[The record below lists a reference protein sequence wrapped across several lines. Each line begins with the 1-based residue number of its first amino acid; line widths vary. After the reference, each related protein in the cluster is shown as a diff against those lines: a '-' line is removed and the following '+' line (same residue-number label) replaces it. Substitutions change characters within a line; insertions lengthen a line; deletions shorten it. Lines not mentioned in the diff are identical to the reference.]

1 MDRNW
6 GILKSSINTDD
17 NRDDIFLSLIDKEGT
32 IFCANENMIK
42 TLHLPDLQTSK
53 ISLFDFLHPANYHH
67 LKSALDYSDKNN
79 TPYFMELGLKN
90 GYYHPM
96 KWQISRLYENTTEP
110 TYLCIGEKILDEKR
124 LKQFTQLGEKNYQ
137 LIIEGLNTG
146 ILFQDKKGEL
156 IAANQK
162 AAEIF
167 GATLERLYALENIE
181 VFWNSIWTII
191 SEKGDRIFFQ
201 NTPFIKALKTGVLQ
215 EELMGVYLK
224 TGVIRWIHFSSQPLF
239 ENNESVPFSVVT
251 SIADVT
257 EQKKLS
263 GELQQ
268 REALFNAFMSQSS
281 NPAWVID
288 IEGNLVFAN
297 KSFCQFYEIDES
309 KIRNEK
315 FTDLLPSAVVNVLY
329 ERHQKVL
336 ESGSPIESVEKV
348 KWADGS
354 DFVFH
359 VNIFPIE
366 GLNGKKLVG
375 GHAVNLAAKYEIEKR
390 LREANDRLLLLSR
403 TTTDAIWEWDMQTGQ
418 IFRNDALMDMIGY
431 QIEKAKGLS
440 WWLRRIHAE
449 DRNRVADTIKHAID
463 RGQHSWEEEY
473 KFKCADNTYKHI
485 HDRGYVVYENGLPVK
500 MIGSLQD
507 VTGVKGLESQ
517 LTEEK
522 LQRQKEMSETVIR
535 VQEQERT
542 KIGHELH
549 DNVNQIL
556 STVKLFVDMLTPANK
571 EESKIKAKSLEYV
584 MMAIEEIRKLSK
596 ELVVPQ
602 LQGEGLVKNIYTII
616 DDIHLSNSIK
626 IRFTHDHEND
636 LLTSGKKVTLFRI
649 VQEQIKNILNHSSA
663 KNVDIYLQS
672 KDGDTQ
678 LIIKDDGVGFNSKQT
693 PRGIGLSNIY
703 ERTRFYNGSV
713 DVQTSPGNGCTM
725 TVTMPSFQ

>member
-6 GILKSSINTDD
+6 AILKNSINADEGHEE
-17 NRDDIFLSLIDKEGT
+17 IFLSLINKEGR
-32 IFCANENMIK
+32 IYCANETMIK
-42 TLHLPDLQTSK
+42 TFHLPDLQTNEVS
-53 ISLFDFLHPANYHH
+53 FFHFLHSSNYHL
-67 LKSALDYSDKNN
+67 LKTAIEYSGKNHV
-79 TPYFMELGLKN
+79 PYLMELTLKN

-96 KWQISRLYENTTEP
+96 KWEVNKFYENNRNDETFI
-110 TYLCIGEKILDEKR
+110 CIGKKLLNKEKK
-124 LKQFTQLGEKNYQ
+124 
-137 LIIEGLNTG
+137 
-146 ILFQDKKGEL
+146 
-156 IAANQK
+156 
-162 AAEIF
+162 
-167 GATLERLYALENIE
+167 
-181 VFWNSIWTII
+181 I
-191 SEKGDRIFFQ
+191 SEK
-201 NTPFIKALKTGVLQ
+201 PKEK
-215 EELMGVYLK
+215 
-224 TGVIRWIHFSSQPLF
+224 
-239 ENNESVPFSVVT
+239 
-251 SIADVT
+251 
-257 EQKKLS
+257 
-263 GELQQ
+263 
-268 REALFNAFMSQSS
+268 EALFDAFMSQTS
-281 NPAWVID
+281 NLAWVTNAD
-288 IEGNLVFAN
+288 GDLVFVN
-297 KSFCQFYEIDES
+297 QSFCQFYELNELD
-309 KIRNEK
+309 IRNKK
-315 FTDLLPSAVVNVLY
+315 FIDLLPSTVVDVLY
-329 ERHQKVL
+329 QKHLKVL
-336 ESGSPIESVEKV
+336 ETDTAIESVEKV
-348 KWADGS
+348 KLANGN

-366 GLNGKKLVG
+366 GTDGKKLVG
-375 GHAVNLAAKYEIEKR
+375 GHAVNLAAKYEVERR

-449 DRNRVADTIKHAID
+449 DRNRVADTIKQAID
-463 RGQHSWEEEY
+463 RDQHSWEEEY